1 MNQKPISATE
11 DVFRDNC
18 SMSAILVLCTCPD
31 SVCAE
36 RIATTLVEEH
46 LAACVNRI
54 AGIESIYRWQGK
66 VCRDSEYLLLIKTT
80 NDRFDV
86 LRDRIVAL
94 HPYDT
99 PEIIAAEIT
108 RGLQPYLHWIASESR
123 G

>member
-1 MNQKPISATE
+1 
-11 DVFRDNC
+11 
-18 SMSAILVLCTCPD
+18 MSAEILLGLSTFPD
-31 SVCAE
+31 LETA
-36 RIATTLVEEH
+36 R
-46 LAACVNRI
+46 RI
-54 AGIESIYRWQGK
+54 AGQLVTGNFAACANLIPAIESIYRWQGK